1 MGQVTA
7 ISWCDH
13 TFNPVRGCSKVSTG
27 CKFCYAEGVAKR
39 NPGVLGTWG
48 PTGTREV
55 ASEAYWKQPLLWD
68 KEAKAAGVRRRVFC
82 ASLADV
88 FEDRPE
94 WDAPRLRLLELI
106 RTTPNLDW
114 LLLTKR
120 PENIR
125 PLLLRAY
132 QQNIKPGAGDKPYIQ
147 DSFYSYELELMLAAW
162 LFWEDA
168 EGPENVWL
176 GTSVEDQEAADTR
189 IQWLLSIP
197 ATVHWLSC
205 EPLVGPVDL
214 TKVRVSSDIFQ
225 MRAAHTGE
233 VLPEVHHTHASA
245 FDDGENILG
254 GCLDWVIVG
263 GESGNNPGVRPM
275 HPQWARQL
283 RDQCHKAGVAFHF
296 KQWGEHFPIS
306 QLTDEGHQA
315 LYRPTKNAQHEIAQG
330 MDPAQAVDVFGEEC
344 TVRWVTVNYTGST
357 WDRTTA
363 RETLQAQLHDNP
375 PGTTS
380 MLMFRV
386 GKEQAGRTLDGVL
399 HDEVPVPELYTGP
412 LTNWKWE
419 YVPATTNRFV
429 GVAGPAANESAL

>member
-7 ISWCDH
+7 ISWADH

-48 PTGTREV
+48 PNGTREV

-68 KEAKAAGVRRRVFC
+68 KQAKAAGVRRRVFC

-132 QQNIKPGAGDKPYIQ
+132 GQNIKPGAADKPHLH
-147 DSFYSYELELMLAAW
+147 DSYYSYQLEAMLAAW

-168 EGPENVWL
+168 EGPANVWL
-176 GTSVEDQEAADTR
+176 GTSVENQEAADTR
-189 IQWLLSIP
+189 IQWLLSMP

-225 MRAAHTGE
+225 MRAGQTGE
-233 VLPEVHHTHASA
+233 VLPEVLHTHASA

-254 GCLDWVIVG
+254 GCLDWVVVG
-263 GESGNNPGVRPM
+263 GESGVNPGVRPM
-275 HPQWARQL
+275 HPLWAQQL
-283 RDQCHKAGVAFHF
+283 RDQCRKAGVAFHF
-296 KQWGEHFPIS
+296 KQWGEWQPIS
-306 QLTDEGHQA
+306 QLGYDSTH
-315 LYRPTKNAQHEIAQG
+315 LYRPTKYAQTLIEEGIDADHAI
-330 MDPAQAVDVFGEEC
+330 DVGGQEC
-344 TVRWVTVNYTGST
+344 TVRWTTVYYDGDT
-357 WDRTTA
+357 WGPADG
-363 RETLQAQLHDNP
+363 REKLLSIAAKYPH
-375 PGTTS
+375 GTRQ

-386 GKEQAGRTLDGVL
+386 GKEKSGRVLDGRQY
-399 HDEVPVPELYTGP
+399 DEVPVPEVYTGP
-412 LTNWKWE
+412 LSQ
-419 YVPATTNRFV
+419 YVLD
-429 GVAGPAANESAL
+429 GVVKPAAL